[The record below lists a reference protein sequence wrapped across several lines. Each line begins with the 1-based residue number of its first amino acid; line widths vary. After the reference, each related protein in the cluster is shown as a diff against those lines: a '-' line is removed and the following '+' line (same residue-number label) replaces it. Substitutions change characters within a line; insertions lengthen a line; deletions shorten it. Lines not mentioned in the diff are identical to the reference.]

1 MNVAILENDHR
12 TVKILEDLLK
22 KISATIKVVC
32 KIESIEKSLL
42 WFETNPNPDLI
53 LLNTSLSDGS
63 SFEIFKS
70 KVILSPLIF
79 VSSTNEFAIQSY
91 KLNCVDYLLKPIK
104 KEEFQFAFN
113 KFNFIFNN
121 SETLNSSL
129 NNSNISI
136 KKIYKS
142 RFLIKYG
149 DTILFKNIEEIAY
162 FYADEKVVYLVCHNG
177 RKFIIDYN
185 LEAIEKQLNPLIFYR
200 INRKLM
206 VALSSIQKIKSLFNN
221 RLQVFLKPG
230 FEKDV
235 FISKERSSAFKCW
248 LDI

>member
-12 TVKILEDLLK
+12 TVKILENLLK
-22 KISATIKVVC
+22 KISSTIKVVC

-79 VSSTNEFAIQSY
+79 VSSTSEFAIQSY

-113 KFNFIFNN
+113 KFNFKFSN
-121 SETLNSSL
+121 SETVNSSL
-129 NNSNISI
+129 
-136 KKIYKS
+136 
-142 RFLIKYG
+142 
-149 DTILFKNIEEIAY
+149 
-162 FYADEKVVYLVCHNG
+162 
-177 RKFIIDYN
+177 
-185 LEAIEKQLNPLIFYR
+185 Q
-200 INRKLM
+200 KL
-206 VALSSIQKIKSLFNN
+206 KG
-221 RLQVFLKPG
+221 LK
-230 FEKDV
+230 
-235 FISKERSSAFKCW
+235 
-248 LDI
+248 